1 MEEEKSVSMDA
12 NVLSKL
18 AWGVYHSPPRS
29 KHSHFVCM
37 PSYMDGRMFSVWQ
50 RSNLPL
56 NRAVPRMEK
65 SRTSIEMIIIRLAY
79 WGTDVKIDSM
89 AIFMKGN
96 RLTRRRGLSTLNILK
111 TLMAR

>member
-1 MEEEKSVSMDA
+1 
-12 NVLSKL
+12 
-18 AWGVYHSPPRS
+18 
-29 KHSHFVCM
+29 
-37 PSYMDGRMFSVWQ
+37 
-50 RSNLPL
+50 
-56 NRAVPRMEK
+56 
-65 SRTSIEMIIIRLAY
+65 MIIIRLAY